1 MKMNKYNYLNA
12 LSNIIQNELPA
23 DEYNNVMQYYSE
35 YFADAGVEKEQEVM
49 EALGTPE
56 ELAVGIIAE
65 QRGKQPEEVVVR
77 TKRKGLPVGW
87 IIAIAI
93 VGSPIWLA
101 VFCVAIGLVACAFA
115 LVAAFAAFAVSFVI
129 GGVVLI
135 VGGIARLF
143 LSPAE
148 GMVVLGAGFIMEAFG
163 IALMMLSIF
172 LIRLTVNGIKS
183 SRAKKKARRMR

>member
-49 EALGTPE
+49 AALGTPE
-56 ELAVGIIAE
+56 ELAVSIIAE
-65 QRGKQPEEVVVR
+65 QRGKQPEEVVVK
-77 TKRKGLPVGW
+77 TKRKGLPLGW

-101 VFCVAIGLVACAFA
+101 LFCVVIALAACAFA
-115 LVAAFAAFAVSFVI
+115 LVAAFAAVAVSFVI
-129 GGVVLI
+129 GGGVLI
-135 VGGIARLF
+135 VGGIGRLF

-148 GMVVLGAGFIMEAFG
+148 GMAVLGGGFLMEAVGMAFT
-163 IALMMLSIF
+163 MLSIF
-172 LIRLTVNGIKS
+172 LIKLAVKGIKS
-183 SRAKKKARRMR
+183 SSAKRKARRVK

>member
-1 MKMNKYNYLNA
+1 MNKYNYLNA

-23 DEYNNVMQYYSE
+23 DEYNDVMQYYSE
-35 YFADAGVEKEQEVM
+35 YFADAGPEKEQEVM

-65 QRGKQPEEVVVR
+65 QRGKQADEVVVR
-77 TKRKGLPVGW
+77 TKRKGLPLGW

-101 VFCVAIGLVACAFA
+101 LFCVAVSLAACAFA
-115 LVAAFAAFAVSFVI
+115 LVVSLAAVAVSFVI

-135 VGGIARLF
+135 VGGIGRLF
-143 LSPAE
+143 SVPAE
-148 GMVVLGAGFIMEAFG
+148 GIAVIGGGFLTEAVG
-163 IALMMLSIF
+163 IAVTMLGIF
-172 LIRLTVNGIKS
+172 LTRLISKGVKA
-183 SRAKKKARRMR
+183 SRAKKKARRIKQ

>member
-35 YFADAGVEKEQEVM
+35 YFADAGVEKEQDVM
-49 EALGTPE
+49 AALGTPE
-56 ELAVGIIAE
+56 ELAVSIIAE
-65 QRGKQPEEVVVR
+65 QRGKQPEEVVVK
-77 TKRKGLPVGW
+77 TKRKGLPLGW

-101 VFCVAIGLVACAFA
+101 LLCVVIALAACAFA
-115 LVAAFAAFAVSFVI
+115 LVVSFAAFAVSFVI

-135 VGGIARLF
+135 VGGIGRLF

-148 GMVVLGAGFIMEAFG
+148 GMVVLGTGFLMEAIG
-163 IALMMLSIF
+163 IALTMLSIF
-172 LIRLTVNGIKS
+172 LIKLAVNGVKS
-183 SRAKKKARRMR
+183 SRAKKRTRRVR